1 MITCTRCGGEM
12 PGLRLTRFGY
22 DFCIKCSQESPRI
35 GRVIT
40 LGEGDHT
47 WNEIEFI
54 DPETARRISEFEKQK
69 NISHLRE
76 IDLSEEDMF
85 DEIVQ
90 GMKQK
95 LTAKEQDSEDEDFS
109 PLEDLEDIEEDEQE
123 LEDLYQEDEE
133 D

>member
-12 PGLRLTRFGY
+12 PELRLTRFGY

-35 GRVIT
+35 GRVVT
-40 LGEGDHT
+40 MGEGDHT

-69 NISHLRE
+69 DISHLRE
-76 IDLSEEDMF
+76 IDLSEEDVF
-85 DEIVQ
+85 DETIQ
-90 GMKQK
+90 EIKHK
-95 LTAKEQDSEDEDFS
+95 LTVKEQDLEEDFS

-123 LEDLYQEDEE
+123 LEELYQEDEE
-133 D
+133 ED